1 MKSKNLALALLLSAM
16 CVMTA
21 CGSSTSEGDATNG
34 NGVNPGPAS
43 TAGTNQG
50 NTANNEV
57 GTETADGSNTTN
69 DGATILGT
77 DYEDGTYRGS
87 YVDGDVNQVS
97 IEFVLKDQKFESIKY
112 RALTYKGQNYLD
124 EGATGVVKA
133 VRDQFQQAAD
143 ALIGKSIS
151 DIHILYKPGDVVDDI
166 DTVTGATLRSG
177 KLISALW
184 DGLNRHP
191 YKLSE

>member
-1 MKSKNLALALLLSAM
+1 MKSKSLALALLISAM

-21 CGSSTSEGDATNG
+21 CGASTSEGDATNE
-34 NGVNPGPAS
+34 NGANSGTAS
-43 TAGTNQG
+43 TSDTTQD
-50 NTANNEV
+50 NTGNNEV
-57 GTETADGSNTTN
+57 STETADGSNTTN

-87 YVDGDVNQVS
+87 YVDGDINQIS

-112 RALTYKGQNYLD
+112 RALAYEGQNYLD

-133 VRDQFQQAAD
+133 VKDQFQQAAD
-143 ALIGKSIS
+143 SLIGKSIS
-151 DIHILYKPGDVVDDI
+151 DIHILYNPGDVVDDI
-166 DTVTGATLRSG
+166 DSVTGATLRSG

-191 YKLSE
+191 YKLNE

>member
-34 NGVNPGPAS
+34 NGVNPGTAS

-50 NTANNEV
+50 NTTNNEV

-112 RALTYKGQNYLD
+112 RALSYKGQNYLD